1 MFIQSE
7 VPIQPT
13 DTAVEEVVN
22 LLKEIEPLCPSKV
35 GKLVEKNIFFRECF
49 LELVVDSFAKSS
61 LLDFLSIIR

>member
-35 GKLVEKNIFFRECF
+35 GKLVEK
-49 LELVVDSFAKSS
+49 KTY
-61 LLDFLSIIR
+61 LSESVF